1 MVKATMLLEDL
12 LYLASVP
19 KEGIPEAGKGS
30 ESKRREVTGKPM
42 EAFGFTLSET
52 EASAEF

>member
-19 KEGIPEAGKGS
+19 KESIPEAGKGS